1 MDTLFASKDL
11 YTLPPDNHD
20 EIMRLCSA
28 ATPRR
33 RRRGRGRGRVN
44 LAKGVGLLDRTINQ
58 ALNKVTGAT
67 VGKVI
72 MDIRRIFAA
81 VPYPRYVALVIV
93 RKALGYTRTPMA
105 RAWGMLVDACPIEAR
120 MYALEVMY
128 TSRPDEVAILIGHM
142 DKVSPAHAD
151 FILGNACPET
161 MCDVLP
167 LLFSKSSKGKYYR
180 DALEK
185 TDVMG
190 NNKLRFAIMDCL
202 DKIDA
207 LE

>member
-1 MDTLFASKDL
+1 MDTLRASKEL

-28 ATPRR
+28 AKP

-44 LAKGVGLLDRTINQ
+44 LAKGVGLLDRAINQ

-72 MDIRRIFAA
+72 MDIHRIFAA
-81 VPYPRYVALVIV
+81 VPYKRYVALVIV
-93 RKALGYTRTPMA
+93 HKALGYTRTPMA
-105 RAWGMLVDACPIEAR
+105 RAWGRLVDACPIEAR
-120 MYALEVMY
+120 LYALEVMY
-128 TSRPDEVAILIGHM
+128 ARRSDETAMLIGHM

-151 FILGNACPET
+151 FLLDQVDPET

-167 LLFSKSSKGKYYR
+167 LLFRKSSKGKYYR
-180 DALEK
+180 DALAK
-185 TDVMG
+185 TDVAG